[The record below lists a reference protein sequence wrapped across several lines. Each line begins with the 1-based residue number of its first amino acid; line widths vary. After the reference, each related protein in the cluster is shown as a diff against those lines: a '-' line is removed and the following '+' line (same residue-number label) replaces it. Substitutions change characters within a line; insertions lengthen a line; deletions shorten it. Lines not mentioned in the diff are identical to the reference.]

1 MTQFTLP
8 GFEQQVGTTY
18 EIDLGDGTV
27 VDLVLA
33 SATRI
38 TSAGATPRD
47 DGRPFSL
54 LFRGPAEHPFG
65 QGIRTLNH
73 PEDKAM
79 DIFLVPIQPDGDGPL
94 YEAIFA

>member
-1 MTQFTLP
+1 MSQFTLRN
-8 GFEQQVGTTY
+8 FEQRVGTTY
-18 EIDLGDGTV
+18 ETDLGEGTV
-27 VDLVLA
+27 VDLVLV

-38 TSAGATPRD
+38 TSAGATPSD

-65 QGIRTLNH
+65 QGIRKLNH
-73 PEDKAM
+73 PGDQAM
-79 DIFLVPIQPDGDGPL
+79 DVFLVPIQPDGEGPL